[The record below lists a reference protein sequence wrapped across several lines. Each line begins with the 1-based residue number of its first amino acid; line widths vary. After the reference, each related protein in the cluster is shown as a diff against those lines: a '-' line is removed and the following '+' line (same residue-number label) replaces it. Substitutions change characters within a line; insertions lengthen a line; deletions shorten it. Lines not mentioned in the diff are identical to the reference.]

1 MISARMP
8 TLFRPRTPSRVV
20 RHRQDFLHREPVEP
34 LGCIVVRRITDDA
47 GRAWRV
53 REFRSTSGLG
63 LFFRCEVP
71 GVRAETRAAVAP
83 LESLDEERLIELLQ
97 AGGE

>member
-1 MISARMP
+1 MLSVRTP
-8 TLFRPRTPSRVV
+8 TFLRPRTPSRIV
-20 RHRQDFLHREPVEP
+20 RHRHVAREP
-34 LGCIVVRRITDDA
+34 LGCVVVRRITDDV

-63 LFFRCEVP
+63 LFFRCDVP
-71 GVRAETRAAVAP
+71 GVPAETRAAVAP

-97 AGGE
+97 AGDE

>member
-1 MISARMP
+1 VTR
-8 TLFRPRTPSRVV
+8 
-20 RHRQDFLHREPVEP
+20 EP
-34 LGCIVVRRITDDA
+34 LGCVVVRRITDDV

-63 LFFRCEVP
+63 LFFRCDVP
-71 GVRAETRAAVAP
+71 GVPAETRAAVAP

>member
-1 MISARMP
+1 
-8 TLFRPRTPSRVV
+8 
-20 RHRQDFLHREPVEP
+20 
-34 LGCIVVRRITDDA
+34 VRRVTDDV

-53 REFRSTSGLG
+53 REFRSSTGLG
-63 LFFRCEVP
+63 LFFRCDVP

-83 LESLDEERLIELLQ
+83 LEAMDEDRLVELLQ

>member
-1 MISARMP
+1 VEIMASFQTSRLRMTRPARAV
-8 TLFRPRTPSRVV
+8 RSR
-20 RHRQDFLHREPVEP
+20 HTSHEG
-34 LGCIVVRRITDDA
+34 LGCVAVRRITDDA

-53 REFRSTSGLG
+53 REFRSQTGLG

-71 GVRAETRAAVAP
+71 GVRAETRAAVAA
-83 LESLDEERLIELLQ
+83 LESMNEECLVDLLQ

>member
-1 MISARMP
+1 MLSRP
-8 TLFRPRTPSRVV
+8 PRFRVRTPPRIARTRHVSR
-20 RHRQDFLHREPVEP
+20 ET

-53 REFRSTSGLG
+53 REFRSTIGIG

-71 GVRAETRAAVAP
+71 GVRAETRAALAP
-83 LESLDEERLIELLQ
+83 LESMDEDRLINLLQ
-97 AGGE
+97 AGDE